1 MKRSHYKK
9 SMRKGRKGKHIKKGK
24 KSLRK
29 NIKRVSFKKSRSRRS
44 PGCGPRRSRAKRG
57 GGCGCGME
65 NVMKGGMVSSPASGP
80 VGYSWNGGN
89 EATWPGA
96 SASQGSNTQGATM
109 SNHFAVS
116 PNGIVVGGVNPAQN
130 SNDLLKGGKGK
141 RKRGRKGKNQKGG
154 LFQEI
159 VNLGRGAQY
168 GMNSGYF
175 DLVGKQQPIS
185 QNPYPTEEQPIDDNS
200 KFIGS
205 VPSDVKQI
213 YIDAN
218 RQVGKI

>member
-9 SMRKGRKGKHIKKGK
+9 SMKKSIKKGRKGKRVNKGK

-29 NIKRVSFKKSRSRRS
+29 NIKRISFKKNRRSRRS
-44 PGCGPRRSRAKRG
+44 RTKRG
-57 GGCGCGME
+57 GSCGCGME

-89 EATWPGA
+89 VASWPGA
-96 SASQGSNTQGATM
+96 AASQGTNTQGATM

-130 SNDLLKGGKGK
+130 SNDLLKGGK
-141 RKRGRKGKNQKGG
+141 RRRGRKGKNQKGG

-168 GMNSGYF
+168 GINGGYF

-185 QNPYPTEEQPIDDNS
+185 QNPYPTEDQPIDDNS

-205 VPSDVKQI
+205 VPSNVKQI

-218 RQVGKI
+218 RQVAKI

>member
-1 MKRSHYKK
+1 MKINHYKK
-9 SMRKGRKGKHIKKGK
+9 SMRKGKKGKKGRKVNKGK

-29 NIKRVSFKKSRSRRS
+29 NIKRVSFKTKKNRAHRSRR
-44 PGCGPRRSRAKRG
+44 RKG
-57 GGCGCGME
+57 GNCGCG
-65 NVMKGGMVSSPASGP
+65 MKGGMVSSPASGP

-96 SASQGSNTQGATM
+96 AASQGSNTQGATM

-116 PNGIVVGGVNPAQN
+116 PNGIVVGGINPAQR
-130 SNDLLKGGKGK
+130 SNDLLKGGKRKGK
-141 RKRGRKGKNQKGG
+141 KGKNQKGG

-168 GMNSGYF
+168 GINGGYF

-185 QNPYPTEEQPIDDNS
+185 QNPYPTEDQPIDDNS

-205 VPSDVKQI
+205 STSSVKEI
-213 YIDAN
+213 YMDAN
-218 RQVGKI
+218 SQVAKI

>member
-9 SMRKGRKGKHIKKGK
+9 SMKKGRKGRRVNKGK

-29 NIKRVSFKKSRSRRS
+29 NIKRISFKKNRRSRRS
-44 PGCGPRRSRAKRG
+44 RRSRTKRG
-57 GGCGCGME
+57 GSCGCGV
-65 NVMKGGMVSSPASGP
+65 NNRMKGGMVSSPASGP

-89 EATWPGA
+89 AATWPGVA
-96 SASQGSNTQGATM
+96 ASQGSNTQGATM

-116 PNGIVVGGVNPAQN
+116 PNGIVVGGINPAQN
-130 SNDLLKGGKGK
+130 SNDLLKGGK

-168 GMNSGYF
+168 GINSGYF

-185 QNPYPTEEQPIDDNS
+185 QNPYPTEEQPIDDNY

-205 VPSDVKQI
+205 VPSNVKQI

-218 RQVGKI
+218 HHVAKM